1 LLQGTASE
9 IGGVVA
15 EQIKGRVQVQTED
28 DGLTT
33 IVLNGN
39 TGTVVSGGNGQDG
52 AVTVQDDAGND
63 RVKIK
68 PAAITV
74 QDASGQ
80 IIIQL
85 NAKSGDIQFGAAGA
99 RGQVTVHDGQ
109 GAATILIGGG
119 EATIEVG
126 AQGKDGDIRLQSS
139 EGVETI
145 HLRGGSARL
154 QLGAPGQA
162 GSVHVTNDQGQ
173 ETIRLNG
180 QFGNLLMGGSGAT
193 ADLFLFRDDGD
204 ISDTS
209 TATVHADGQKANLYL
224 GGQGTDGDLW
234 LFPEIGDRT
243 DTGSA
248 TIHAD
253 GQNANLYLGGQGTDG
268 DIWLFPETGDPTDTD
283 TASIHLGGSA
293 GDIILQNADVAEDFD
308 VQDPEALEP
317 GTVVVIGDDSRLRAS
332 TQSYDRRVAGVV
344 AGNGSP
350 RPGIILGRHAS
361 SPSRLPVALAGRVGC
376 RVDATASPIMVGDLL
391 TTSATPGH
399 AMKADDPARVH
410 GAVIGKAL
418 QSQPAGTGVIPILV
432 ALQ

>member
-1 LLQGTASE
+1 
-9 IGGVVA
+9 VA
-15 EQIKGRVQVQTED
+15 EQIKGRVQVQTQD

-52 AVTVQDDAGND
+52 AVTVQDDAGHD
-63 RVKIK
+63 RVKIR

-85 NAKSGDIQFGAAGA
+85 NAKSGNIQFGAAGA

-109 GAATILIGGG
+109 GVATILIGGG

-162 GSVHVTNDQGQ
+162 GSVHVANDQGQ

-209 TATVHADGQKANLYL
+209 TATV
-224 GGQGTDGDLW
+224 
-234 LFPEIGDRT
+234 
-243 DTGSA
+243 
-248 TIHAD
+248 HAD

-361 SPSRLPVALAGRVGC
+361 RQTRLPVALVGRVGC

-391 TTSATPGH
+391 TTSAVPGH

-410 GAVIGKAL
+410 GAIIGKAL